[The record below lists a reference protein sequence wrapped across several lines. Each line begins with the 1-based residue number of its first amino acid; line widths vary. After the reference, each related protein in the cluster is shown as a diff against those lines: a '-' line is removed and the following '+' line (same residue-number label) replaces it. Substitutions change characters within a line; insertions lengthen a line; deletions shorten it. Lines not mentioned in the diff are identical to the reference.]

1 MSVKTIPIENA
12 EEVEALLRKHRFA
25 GTSFRT
31 NVASND
37 ETVTAPN
44 GRVVLKKKDCQTS
57 EKRGRCLMPLS
68 STSHGLNN

>member
-1 MSVKTIPIENA
+1 MSIKTIPIENA
-12 EEVEALLRKHRFA
+12 AEVEELLRKHRFA

-44 GRVVLKKKDCQTS
+44 GRVVLKKKYCQTS

-68 STSHGLNN
+68 STSRGLNN